1 MDLRRLLPKIT
12 PFYALIAK
20 RFAFLRILFNES
32 FSIKIF
38 YLKLSFL
45 FNLNSYKTFNAIIFS
60 NVFGVLS
67 SLRFSRK
74 VIKNQ
79 NKLRENSLIT
89 SQILWTISF
98 LVVLVK
104 QIWNFSKETRSCWGA
119 VSMKLWTVSTV
130 WNFRTAPVDWKI
142 LRKLHNGLKAITF
155 VRKFNKLN

>member
-38 YLKLSFL
+38 YSKLSFL

-74 VIKNQ
+74 VIKNR
-79 NKLRENSLIT
+79 NKMRENSLIT
-89 SQILWTISF
+89 SQIL
-98 LVVLVK
+98 
-104 QIWNFSKETRSCWGA
+104 
-119 VSMKLWTVSTV
+119 
-130 WNFRTAPVDWKI
+130 
-142 LRKLHNGLKAITF
+142 
-155 VRKFNKLN
+155 